1 MSGADPHNPQSPL
14 SSRSALTIALVL
26 TSAFLVVEAVGGV
39 LTGSLALVS
48 DAGHMLSDAGA
59 LALSLLA
66 VWLASRPHTHR
77 RTYGYHR
84 AEIVAAL
91 ANGVILA
98 ALAVYLF
105 IEAVG
110 RLSDPP
116 DVDSVPML
124 AIACV
129 GLAVNLVSGGILARA
144 GDGSLNVRS
153 AFWHVAGD
161 ALGSVGA
168 IVAGVVMVATG
179 WYLADPL
186 ISIGIAALILLSGL
200 RITREA
206 LSIVL
211 ESAPRHLNIDEIR
224 QDLLALPSVTDVHDL
239 HVWTI
244 TSGFVALSAH
254 VRIGQGAD
262 PAALVRDASALLADR
277 YDIHHVTVQPESEPV
292 HAGASLGACCLGE
305 HATIALS

>member
-1 MSGADPHNPQSPL
+1 MSAQHSHKHDAPA
-14 SSRSALTIALVL
+14 SSRRALTVALLL
-26 TSAFLVVEAVGGV
+26 TATFLVVEAVGGV
-39 LTGSLALVS
+39 ITGSLALVS
-48 DAGHMLSDAGA
+48 DAGHMLSDAAA

-84 AEIVAAL
+84 AEILAAL
-91 ANGVILA
+91 ANGVVLA
-98 ALAVYLF
+98 ALALYLLV
-105 IEAVG
+105 EAIQ

-124 AIACV
+124 AIACT
-129 GLAVNLVSGGILARA
+129 GLAVNLLAGIVLVRA

-153 AFWHVAGD
+153 AAWHVAGD

-168 IVAGVVMVATG
+168 IVAGVIMVATG

-186 ISIGIAALILLSGL
+186 VSIAIAALIFLGGL

-211 ESAPRHLNIDEIR
+211 ESAPRHLDMEEIR
-224 QDLLALPSVTDVHDL
+224 QDILRLPNVTDVHDL

-244 TSGFVALSAH
+244 TSGFIALSAH
-254 VRIGQGAD
+254 VRIEPSAD
-262 PAALVRDASALLADR
+262 PAALVREASALLSDR
-277 YDIHHVTVQPESEPV
+277 FDIHHATIQPESEPL
-292 HAGASLGACCLGE
+292 HAGVELGACCLGE
-305 HATIALS
+305 HAATAV